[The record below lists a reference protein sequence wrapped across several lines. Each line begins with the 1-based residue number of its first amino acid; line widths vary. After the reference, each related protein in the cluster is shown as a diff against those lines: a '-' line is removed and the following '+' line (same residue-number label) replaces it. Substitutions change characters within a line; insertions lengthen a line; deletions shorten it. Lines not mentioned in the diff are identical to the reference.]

1 MGEEKSI
8 DVILKSIAPLLEKSD
23 NIKFLLVGDG
33 PSKEPLE
40 QLTKDLSLENKVIF
54 TGKVPW
60 NEVPKYYNIAD
71 VFVNASL
78 TETQGLTF
86 LEAMAAG
93 VPVIARYAP
102 NLTEF
107 IKTNQNGIL
116 IRNPND
122 FPKIINS
129 LLNNK
134 ELYEKISNESIKT
147 ANDYSV
153 EKFGDNLENLYKEV
167 IKSYKLKKGL
177 SKNDRIKERKSLY
190 KRLTSTISHFAKL

>member
-1 MGEEKSI
+1 
-8 DVILKSIAPLLEKSD
+8 
-23 NIKFLLVGDG
+23 
-33 PSKEPLE
+33 
-40 QLTKDLSLENKVIF
+40 
-54 TGKVPW
+54 
-60 NEVPKYYNIAD
+60 
-71 VFVNASL
+71 
-78 TETQGLTF
+78 
-86 LEAMAAG
+86 MAAG